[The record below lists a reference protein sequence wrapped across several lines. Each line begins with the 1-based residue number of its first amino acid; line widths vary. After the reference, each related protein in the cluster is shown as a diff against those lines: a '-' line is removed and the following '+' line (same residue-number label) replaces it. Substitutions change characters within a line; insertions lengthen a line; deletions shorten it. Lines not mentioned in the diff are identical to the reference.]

1 MMKKKDKKVTIE
13 DAFIRLDE
21 IVKQLEFG
29 EISLDESFSLYKE
42 GMELVNNCASSIDE
56 VEKKIKVLNK
66 EGEVS
71 EF

>member
-1 MMKKKDKKVTIE
+1 MKKKGKTVAIE

-21 IVKQLEFG
+21 IVKQLESG

-42 GMELVNNCASSIDE
+42 GMELVNNCTSSIDE

-71 EF
+71 EL

>member
-1 MMKKKDKKVTIE
+1 MKKKGKTVAIE

-21 IVKQLEFG
+21 IVKQLEYG

-71 EF
+71 EL